1 MKTNKIILAGLMAV
15 GMFFVA
21 CTENAPEYQPA
32 QPESN
37 SILAYFAADNATT
50 AEVVPETT
58 FPVVIGRDNV
68 AEAATFELTYD
79 ESVEGAFTVNK
90 TVNFGAGDSIAVVN
104 VTLNGVVAA
113 GEVASLTLQIPDNAS
128 TVYSVNAASDITIAV
143 TAGYLWVS
151 AGTAV
156 YQSGFCT
163 YAFEQTMAA
172 EVAVQWASNYVS
184 EEGHKLYR
192 LVSPYYY
199 VSYGILCTVEGYHL
213 PFILD
218 KDNNAVAPV
227 MDGLYQIFDQ
237 GLLAGIM
244 YMYWVEK
251 YVGSNCIFSNEGD
264 VYTLEVLWSDGSSLY
279 PGSSTFGAP
288 EMFKWTP
295 TVE

>member
-1 MKTNKIILAGLMAV
+1 MKTNKIILASLMAV
-15 GMFFVA
+15 GMLFSA
-21 CTENAPEYQPA
+21 CTEEAPVREPSPA
-32 QPESN
+32 ESN
-37 SILAYFAADNATT
+37 NILAYFAADNATT

-68 AEAATFELTYD
+68 KEAATFELTYD
-79 ESVEGAFTVNK
+79 ESVEGAFTVNP
-90 TVNFGAGDSIAVVN
+90 TVSFAAGDSTAVVE
-104 VTLNGVVAA
+104 VTLNDAVPAGDVATLSLHIPASA
-113 GEVASLTLQIPDNAS
+113 G

-251 YVGSNCIFSNEGD
+251 YVGSYCIFSNEGD
-264 VYTLEVLWSDGSSLY
+264 VYTLEVLWSDGSNLY